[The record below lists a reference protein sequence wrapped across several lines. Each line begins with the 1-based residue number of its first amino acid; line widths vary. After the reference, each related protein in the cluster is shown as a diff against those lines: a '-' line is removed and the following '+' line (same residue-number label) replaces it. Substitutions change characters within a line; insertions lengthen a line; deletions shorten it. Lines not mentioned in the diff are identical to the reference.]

1 MDFGLY
7 QQQTTSLIMTQ
18 QLRQAI
24 SLLQF
29 SAQELSTFVK
39 EQAEENPLIEWKE
52 EVPQTEQKIIEDTR
66 DEYKTFDGDI
76 HYSPFDHLSN
86 KDVTLAEHLSNQ
98 IRFLPLS
105 ETDRQQLEYLA
116 LNINEVGYL
125 QRSLEELA
133 EVMGVTSEEVERYV
147 YILQSL
153 EPVGVGARSL
163 SECLL
168 LQMRAKPVRD
178 PLAEVIIENYLEMLA
193 EKKWKLISKDLSVTM
208 EEIQRVYDEI
218 QTLEPR
224 PGANFGGEPTRYIT
238 PDVTVEEVEGEL
250 IVIVNDDFIPKLTFN
265 RQYRALLSSNENSE
279 ATDFVKKKYQ
289 HLQWLMKSIHQRQLT
304 LYRVTEAIVKHQR
317 KFFEEGVK
325 ALRPLTLKQ
334 IAEELGIHESTV
346 SRATTNKYAQTPK
359 GTFELK
365 YFFHTAI
372 ASTTAE
378 ENSSSAYVKQ
388 LLKQII
394 EEEDKTKPLS
404 DQKIVKLLEEKEGV
418 SISRRAIAKYRE
430 ELGIPSS
437 SMRKRFD

>member
-1 MDFGLY
+1 M
-7 QQQTTSLIMTQ
+7 
-18 QLRQAI
+18 
-24 SLLQF
+24 
-29 SAQELSTFVK
+29 
-39 EQAEENPLIEWKE
+39 
-52 EVPQTEQKIIEDTR
+52 
-66 DEYKTFDGDI
+66 
-76 HYSPFDHLSN
+76 
-86 KDVTLAEHLSNQ
+86 SNQ